1 MVALMEDERAA
12 APHVRRRLL
21 ELRCWC
27 CAPATRIH
35 IVDPST
41 AHRPPKHVGFGSL
54 RNAYPGGTTSV
65 ARPACDLH
73 TFDSYSFDLAFP
85 LRDWD
90 GWLDH
95 ISAKGIGADTA
106 LRRLVEPP
114 LRPPETREPPRR
126 ASRRIRLSTAP
137 WWS

>member
-1 MVALMEDERAA
+1 MEDDTT
-12 APHVRRRLL
+12 APPPVRQRLL

-27 CAPATRIH
+27 GAPATRVH

-41 AHRPPKHVGFGSL
+41 ADRPPKHVGFESL
-54 RNAYPGGTTSV
+54 RNAYPGGKTSV
-65 ARPACDLH
+65 ARPACDMH
-73 TFDSYSFDLAFP
+73 TFDGYSFDLVLP
-85 LRDWD
+85 LRDWE

-106 LRRLVEPP
+106 LRRLVAPPAPPPDPRPEP
-114 LRPPETREPPRR
+114 PPRR
-126 ASRRIRLSTAP
+126 ARRRIRVSTAP